1 MDRLPDTKLSS
12 SCDGHQM
19 SLHRDLCSQCSD
31 LPLKNLLG
39 TLRFLIQTVYH
50 TVVNDLVF
58 LRILKTYLWGLCVC
72 VCV

>member
-1 MDRLPDTKLSS
+1 MCWLLEKTTDCSNGDTMDRLPDTKLSS
-12 SCDGHQM
+12 SFDSHQM

-50 TVVNDLVF
+50 TTVNDLVF
-58 LRILKTYLWGLCVC
+58 L
-72 VCV
+72 